1 LSAEYTVLGLGGLDY
16 KPEKWTPV
24 DSLAWL
30 KAMAWD
36 LGGNLDEEVARS
48 RLSVGRTP
56 EQVDE
61 LYPRYPYDRHAP
73 IVATPAGDQ
82 RGVSPRPA
90 FAPGAATAL
99 EAVRRGVDAI
109 PDLVG

>member
-1 LSAEYTVLGLGGLDY
+1 MLGLGGLDY
-16 KPEKWTPV
+16 TPEKWTPV

-36 LGGNLDEEVARS
+36 LRGNMDEEIERS
-48 RLSVGRTP
+48 RLSLGRTP

-73 IVATPAGDQ
+73 IVPTPEGGQAQ
-82 RGVSPRPA
+82 AAPRP
-90 FAPGAATAL
+90 GARAGGAS
-99 EAVRRGVDAI
+99 RRWRPYDAAWTRS
-109 PDLVG
+109 PT